1 MNSEHFQRGAKVT
14 ICSDAE
20 GKHPRRVGIVKRIG
34 NGAWRLGGCSEWYN
48 FQGQRVAIDNSRRVS
63 DVYAPLTCFA
73 HPYREGDEARIEAES
88 LRLRKRHELQE
99 SINVANNK
107 IYWADY
113 SINDYNKQIARNK
126 ESIAEA
132 QRRLHHAEDTLTQT
146 KILLERKEAYKA
158 TLLTELEQAK
168 LNLELFDANVQ
179 EI

>member
-1 MNSEHFQRGAKVT
+1 MDSKHFQRGAKVT

-48 FQGQRVAIDNSRRVS
+48 FQGQRVAIDNSGRIS

-73 HPYREGDEARIEAES
+73 HPYQEGDEAKIEAES
-88 LRLRKRHELQE
+88 LRLRKRHELHE

-132 QRRLHHAEDTLTQT
+132 QRRLHHAEDTLAQT

-168 LNLELFDANVQ
+168 LALQMFDSNS
-179 EI
+179 